1 LHRKLFFMSFE
12 MGEVTV
18 WNRYCDTM
26 ISTWHHSIFVT
37 SHHVQV
43 TEEEIRGAKWF

>member
-1 LHRKLFFMSFE
+1 MVGGRTKRERERKEREISLITKSALHRKLFFMSFE

-26 ISTWHHSIFVT
+26 IST
-37 SHHVQV
+37 
-43 TEEEIRGAKWF
+43 